1 MAGKRSDIPFEKVS
15 LNLGRGDFARM
26 GELFPRLGAGVAIRT
41 LVRNYIRQIEA
52 ATAAVAPAI
61 ELNPQT
67 VTELLDDDRD
77 ATDREQT
84 LG

>member
-26 GELFPRLGAGVAIRT
+26 GALFPNIGAGVAIRT

-52 ATAAVAPAI
+52 TAAPINVDI
-61 ELNPQT
+61 NPLT
-67 VTELLDDDRD
+67 VTELLDDDDR
-77 ATDREQT
+77 ATNEPA
-84 LG
+84 

>member
-1 MAGKRSDIPFEKVS
+1 MAGKRSDIPFEKVT
-15 LNLGRGDFARM
+15 LNLGRGDFVRM

-52 ATAAVAPAI
+52 ATAAAEI

-77 ATDREQT
+77 ADD
-84 LG
+84 GAPGFS